1 MKKISIIIL
10 AAFLLFSMGCSK
22 QLDLQ
27 PTQSVDEDLVFNTD
41 ANIKGALTGA
51 YDAATGGSLLGGDL
65 QMFSELLGAGNEITW
80 VGTYNEPKEIYRKK
94 ILTNNAF
101 VLDTY
106 DDAYSAINI
115 CNNIIAA
122 IDKVNEDDRESVK
135 GQALFLRGTMYFEL
149 VKLFAKPYSDGNAA
163 TNPGLQIITTPT
175 LNGAITDANKVARS
189 SVEETYAQI
198 VTDLTSAKTIIG
210 GDVSEYGSEYAVS
223 GMLSRVYLQMGNYAG
238 ARDEANNVIENSG
251 ASLESDYAKAFNNSS
266 PSSEDIFVVP
276 ITAQD
281 GVNDLHVFWSIA
293 DYGGRDG
300 DVEINQAH
308 LDLYGP
314 NDSRLKLFYEDESEV
329 WRSGKWKLQYKF
341 IPIIRLA
348 EMYLTRAE
356 CNFRL
361 GTSVGA
367 TPTKDLNETIRAR
380 AGVSAVTVSLANILY
395 ERRLELAHEGR
406 RIHDIKR
413 LKQSI
418 EGYAFDANELV
429 FPIPLREINASNGVL
444 KQNPGYN

>member
-1 MKKISIIIL
+1 MKKISIITL
-10 AAFLLFSMGCSK
+10 SAFLLFSMGCSK

-27 PTQSVDEDLVFNTD
+27 PTQSVDESLVFSTD

-51 YDAATGGSLLGGDL
+51 YNTATGGPLLGGDL

-80 VGTYNEPKEIYRKK
+80 VGTYNEPDEIYRKK

-101 VLDTY
+101 VLDSY
-106 DDAYSAINI
+106 DKAYSAINI
-115 CNNIIAA
+115 CNNIIAS
-122 IDKVNEDDRESVK
+122 IEKVNQADRNSIK
-135 GQALFLRGTMYFEL
+135 GQALFLRGTLYFEL
-149 VKLFAKPYSDGNAA
+149 AKLFAKPFSAGNTAS
-163 TNPGLQIITTPT
+163 NPGLQIVTTPT
-175 LNGAITDANKVARS
+175 LDGKITDANKVARS
-189 SVEETYAQI
+189 SVQDTYNQI
-198 VTDLTSAKTIIG
+198 VTDLTAAKAIIG
-210 GDVSEYGSEYAVS
+210 GDVGEYGSEFAVS
-223 GMLSRVYLQMGNYAG
+223 AVLSRVYLQMGNYAG
-238 ARDEANNVIENSG
+238 ARDEANNVIKNSG
-251 ASLESDYAKAFNNSS
+251 ASLESEYAKAFNNTS
-266 PSSEDIFVVP
+266 PSTEDIFVIP

-293 DYGGRDG
+293 DYGARDG
-300 DVEINQAH
+300 DIEIDQPH
-308 LDLYGP
+308 LDLYGS
-314 NDSRLKLFYEDESEV
+314 NDARLKLFYEDESEI

-341 IPIIRLA
+341 IPVIRLA

-361 GTSVGA
+361 GTSIGA
-367 TPTKDLNETIRAR
+367 TPGEDLNETIRAR

-429 FPIPLREINASNGVL
+429 FPIPLREINAGNGVL

>member
-1 MKKISIIIL
+1 MKNLSIIIL
-10 AAFLLFSMGCSK
+10 SAFLLIAMGCTK
-22 QLDLQ
+22 ELDLQ
-27 PTQSVDEDLVFNTD
+27 PTQSVDESLVFNTD
-41 ANIKGALTGA
+41 ANIKGALAGA
-51 YDAATGGSLLGGDL
+51 YDVATGGSLLGGDL
-65 QMFSELLGAGNEITW
+65 QMFSELLGAGDEITW
-80 VGTYNEPKEIYRKK
+80 VGTYNEPDEIFTKK

-101 VLDTY
+101 VLDSY
-106 DDAYSAINI
+106 DDAYNAINI

-135 GQALFLRGTMYFEL
+135 GQALFLRGTLYFEL
-149 VKLFAKPYSDGNAA
+149 VKLFAKPYSAGNMA

-175 LNGAITDANKVARS
+175 LNGEITDANKVARS
-189 SVEETYAQI
+189 SVQDTYAQI
-198 VTDLTSAKTIIG
+198 VSDLTAAKTIIG
-210 GDVSEYGSEYAVS
+210 GEVGEYGSEYAVS
-223 GMLSRVYLQMGNYAG
+223 AVLSRVYLQMGNYAG

-251 ASLESDYAKAFNNSS
+251 ASLESEYAKAFNNTS
-266 PSSEDIFVVP
+266 PSSEDIFVIP

-293 DYGGRDG
+293 DYGARDG

-308 LDLYGP
+308 LDLYSA
-314 NDSRLKLFYEDESEV
+314 NDARLKLFYEDDGEV

-341 IPIIRLA
+341 IPVIRLA

-356 CNFRL
+356 ANFRL
-361 GTSVGA
+361 GTSIGA
-367 TPTKDLNETIRAR
+367 TPAEDLNETIRAR
-380 AGVSAVTVSLANILY
+380 AGVGAVTISLANILY

-429 FPIPLREINASNGVL
+429 FPIPLREINAGNGVL
-444 KQNPGYN
+444 KQNDGYN